1 MAKGEKM
8 SISSFLNILPHTEE
22 LPEFNPKNSTGW
34 QGIKALWYQ
43 GAEYHGK
50 PTKVFAYIGF
60 PNMDKTKKV
69 PAVVLVHGGGGHA
82 FAHWIKIWN
91 ARGYAAIAM
100 DTEGFLPAKE
110 WKGMTGTEG
119 ESKEKYVRQL
129 YDELADEKFTLGPEN
144 DGVLT
149 PNLPQ
154 NEQWIYHGIID
165 TILVHNILRADQ
177 RIDKNKIGICGV
189 SWGSVITS
197 LAIGY
202 DNRYAFA
209 IPIYGSAYL
218 EYATTNV
225 CSGFHNLEEVRNLWS
240 AADRLKNTQFPILWL
255 CALYDGAFCSYSN
268 SLSYLHTKKQ
278 GSNLSIQEELFHSH
292 EAAWAREECY
302 RFADSVVLGKQALIT
317 VEEEPKPSAHVSFKI
332 IIPEDFE
339 KVTAR
344 LVYSTEDFPNNVK
357 SQFLDK
363 CRSIS
368 AIINKD
374 MVSIDI
380 PEEAYYYYFEF
391 TGEVKGQQ
399 LISTTSWIKKEENKV
414 ETV

>member
-1 MAKGEKM
+1 MNVN
-8 SISSFLNILPHTEE
+8 SFLNILPKMEY
-22 LPEFNPKNSTGW
+22 LSEFDPQDSTGW
-34 QGIKALWYQ
+34 KGVKALWYQ
-43 GAEYHGK
+43 GAECKGK

-60 PNMDKTKKV
+60 PNMDEVEKV

-82 FAHWIKIWN
+82 FARWIKIWN

-100 DTEGFLPAKE
+100 DTEGFLPAKQ
-110 WKGMTGTEG
+110 WKGLTGTEG
-119 ESKEKYVRQL
+119 ESKDKYVRQL
-129 YDELADEKFTLGPEN
+129 YDELIDEEYTLGPEN

-154 NEQWIYHGIID
+154 DEQWLYHGIID
-165 TILVHNILRADQ
+165 TILAHNILMADQ

-202 DNRYAFA
+202 DTRYAFA

-218 EYATTNV
+218 EYAATNV
-225 CSGFHNLEEVRNLWS
+225 CSGFHNLEKTRELWS
-240 AADRLKNTQFPILWL
+240 AAERLTDVKFPILWL

-268 SLSYLHTKKQ
+268 SLSYLATKEQ
-278 GSNLSIQEELFHSH
+278 ESYLSIQEELFHSH

-302 RFADSVVLGKQALIT
+302 RFADSVVLGKQALIIA
-317 VEEEPKPSAHVSFKI
+317 EEEPQSSAHVNFKI
-332 IIPEDFE
+332 MIPEDYE

-344 LVYSTEDFPNNVK
+344 LVYSAEDFPNNVK

-363 CRSIS
+363 CRSVPVVVD
-368 AIINKD
+368 KD
-374 MVSIDI
+374 KVTAEI
-380 PEEAYYYYFEF
+380 PKEAHYFYFEF
-391 TGEVKGQQ
+391 TGEVCGKQ
-399 LISTTSWIKKEENKV
+399 LISTTSWVKKDEENKD
-414 ETV
+414 ETI